1 MQKINLILAL
11 IALLLTEGLADKDFS
26 SKEMENL
33 EVAQFEP
40 TAVSKVKERFLALS
54 QSTEEEIEP
63 SSVYNLEETSEESTQ
78 TEQFETPKMEYP
90 EDEEN
95 LTEESKNETALM
107 LLESNA
113 RKVIAEE
120 TKKVE
125 EAKENALKRI
135 SEVMR
140 QFAEERKSLS
150 EPNF

>member
-11 IALLLTEGLADKDFS
+11 ITLLLTEGLADKELS
-26 SKEMENL
+26 SKEMERL
-33 EVAQFEP
+33 QVAQFEP
-40 TAVSKVKERFLALS
+40 TAVSKVKERFLVLS
-54 QSTEEEIEP
+54 ESNEEEIES
-63 SSVYNLEETSEESTQ
+63 SSVYNLEEISEESTQ
-78 TEQFETPKMEYP
+78 TEQFETPKMEYS

-95 LTEESKNETALM
+95 LTKENKNETELM

-113 RKVIAEE
+113 RKAIAEE

-140 QFAEERKSLS
+140 QFAEERKRLS
-150 EPNF
+150 EPSF